1 MTVVTEIVNNQIL
14 IFSLLRPGASPSQ
27 VQRIDSLIIK
37 DKSDDSIDSGLSPSK
52 DFVDDKKRYLVLCNS
67 IHIHVKCFKVSF
79 FITIP

>member
-1 MTVVTEIVNNQIL
+1 MTVVIEIVNNQIL
-14 IFSLLRPGASPSQ
+14 IFSLLRTGASPSQ

-67 IHIHVKCFKVSF
+67 IHVKCFKVSF
-79 FITIP
+79 FITIL